1 MYRFRHL
8 VLALVLLLTS
18 APSFASVRD
27 DQALVDSTAR
37 TVRALRQQYPRPVA
51 QALTR
56 AKAVVVFPTIL
67 QAGFVV
73 GGAGGPGI
81 LSVRGPDGSWSNPA
95 FYGYVAASVGL
106 QIGVQ
111 GRSVLIAVMTDGAL
125 NRLMEGKI
133 KLGADASF
141 AAGPV
146 GGGGTIASVNS
157 GVDLLVYSK
166 DVGLFAGGALD
177 GSVLSPS
184 IDRDQEFYG
193 PNATPRSIL
202 MDPRKDPRSASLRA
216 ALRGRTRSNPAATAL
231 PAH

>member
-1 MYRFRHL
+1 MYRFRYL
-8 VLALVLLLTS
+8 VPALVLLFLS
-18 APSFASVRD
+18 APSFATVRD
-27 DQALVDSTAR
+27 DQALIDSSAR

-51 QALTR
+51 QALVR

-73 GGAGGPGI
+73 GGAGGPGV
-81 LSVRGPDGSWSNPA
+81 LSVRKLDGSWSNPA

-111 GRSVLIAVMTDGAL
+111 GRSVLIAVMTDAAL
-125 NRLMEGKI
+125 NRLMEGNI
-133 KLGADASF
+133 KLGADVSI

-146 GGGGTIASVNS
+146 GGGASIGSVSSGT
-157 GVDLLVYSK
+157 DLLIYSK
-166 DVGLFAGGALD
+166 DAGLFAGGALD

-184 IDRDQEFYG
+184 LDRDQEFYG

-202 MDPRKDPRSASLRA
+202 TDPRKDPRSASLRA
-216 ALRGRTRSNPAATAL
+216 ALRGTTQSNPAAAAL